1 MLCDVDVSEGLTEAG
16 SEAYVVEAG
25 VNEAGSEADV
35 IGADA
40 IEVDVVEADVVE
52 VDVVEVDVV
61 EVDVVEVD
69 VVEVDVVELDV
80 VEVDIVE
87 LDVVDS
93 VNDMLAIVVDDM
105 CEKLGSA
112 GVAAGDSEDGVEVAA
127 VESVGTLTPLTD
139 VARVKAVGG
148 SHTPTAL
155 EISTP
160 SRSSIRALS

>member
-1 MLCDVDVSEGLTEAG
+1 MLCDVDVSEGLTEVG
-16 SEAYVVEAG
+16 SDADVSEG
-25 VNEAGSEADV
+25 LTEAGSEAVVIEADV
-35 IGADA
+35 M
-40 IEVDVVEADVVE
+40 EVDVVE

-69 VVEVDVVELDV
+69 VVEVDVVEGDV
-80 VEVDIVE
+80 VEVD
-87 LDVVDS
+87 VVDG

-105 CEKLGSA
+105 CEKLDPA
-112 GVAAGDSEDGVEVAA
+112 GVAAADDEDGVEVAV
-127 VESVGTLTPLTD
+127 VESVGTLTPLMD

-160 SRSSIRALS
+160 SRSSIFALS